1 MVTPD
6 WVSASLASRRLADPR
21 EYEVVMDA
29 AGADSGPTL
38 GRERRDAHERQ
49 LLHGFDVRHD
59 ASELSHCMHS
69 IPLHGNPL
77 PMLLFLLG
85 LH

>member
-6 WVSASLASRRLADPR
+6 WVSASLASKQLADPR
-21 EYEVVMDA
+21 KYEVVMDT

-38 GRERRDAHERQ
+38 GRERRDAHEGQ

-59 ASELSHCMHS
+59 ASKTFTLHASH
-69 IPLHGNPL
+69 
-77 PMLLFLLG
+77 FFTWQRT
-85 LH
+85 